1 METKPRRFH
10 PVIRISDQKRSTF
23 PRLFLPFQHLSVVV
37 VAAVVVVVVA
47 TAAAAA
53 AAALILSFSF
63 LSLCI
68 FLLLL

>member
-37 VAAVVVVVVA
+37 VAAVVVVVA
-47 TAAAAA
+47 TAAAAAA

>member
-37 VAAVVVVVVA
+37 VAAVVVVVA
-47 TAAAAA
+47 TAAAAAA
-53 AAALILSFSF
+53 AAALILSF